1 MGNGLNL
8 AGHRG
13 VSRMEER
20 ERSLENFDGES
31 DAGFRLRIP
40 LMANA
45 SRVGERGNSRAKAS
59 CFAEGAEL
67 TDLP

>member
-1 MGNGLNL
+1 
-8 AGHRG
+8 
-13 VSRMEER
+13 MEER

-45 SRVGERGNSRAKAS
+45 SRLGERGNSRAKAS
-59 CFAEGAEL
+59 CFAQGAEL
-67 TDLP
+67 TDSP